1 MIRSMTGFGRGEASD
16 ARRKVTVEVRCVN
29 HRYSDYNL
37 RLPRDLYHLEEPL
50 RRLVKDRIRRGRVDL
65 FLVLEDSPDSSRNI
79 LVDVPLA
86 RSFFEALEQLRLEL
100 GLAEGVRL
108 EQVLRLPDV
117 VRVGQAEPDQDVV
130 AALAKGATTQA
141 VAAAVVMRLQEG
153 EAIRHD
159 LHQRLQRLGSI
170 RSSVTG
176 RAGLLVPMWRDRL
189 LSRLE
194 ELLSGAQVGP
204 DHGRLEQEVAIYA
217 ERSDISEEL
226 VRWESHIR
234 QMAQALDATGD
245 EPVGRR
251 LDFLC
256 QEILREVNTVGSK
269 ALDSEIAGNIVTA
282 KEELE
287 RVREQ
292 LQNIE

>member
-37 RLPRDLYHLEEPL
+37 RLPRDLYHLEDSL
-50 RRLVKDRIRRGRVDL
+50 RRLIKDRIRRGRVDL
-65 FLVLEDSPDSSRNI
+65 FLALEDSPDSARNI

-86 RSFFEALEQLRLEL
+86 RSYFEALEQLRLEL
-100 GLAEGVRL
+100 GLAEDVRL
-108 EQVLRLPDV
+108 DQVLRLPDV
-117 VRVGQAEPDQDVV
+117 VRTGQAEPDQEVIAELTKD
-130 AALAKGATTQA
+130 ATGQA
-141 VAAAVVMRLQEG
+141 VAAAVAMRLQEG

-159 LHQRLQRLGSI
+159 LHQRLQRLDSI
-170 RSSVTG
+170 RSGVAA
-176 RAGLLVPMWRDRL
+176 RASLLVPMWRDRL

-194 ELLSGAQVGP
+194 ELLSGAQPGP
-204 DHGRLEQEVAIYA
+204 DQGRLEQEVAIYA

-269 ALDSEIAGNIVTA
+269 ALDSEVAGSIVAA